1 MRGLPVNT
9 RTAPE
14 PSGRYIPLLERQ
26 AQRHVRSFHFLPLLS
41 PLGLGVGRL
50 QRNRTLQ
57 ALRDPR
63 PIQFLA
69 ALPDPRERGRLP
81 RANP

>member
-1 MRGLPVNT
+1 MPVNA

-14 PSGRYIPLLERQ
+14 PSGRYVPVPERQ
-26 AQRHVRSFHFLPLLS
+26 AMRHVRSFHFLPILS
-41 PLGLGVGRL
+41 PLGLTAGRL

-63 PIQFLA
+63 PMQFLV
-69 ALPDPRERGRLP
+69 ALPDPRERGPLP
-81 RANP
+81 QSNP